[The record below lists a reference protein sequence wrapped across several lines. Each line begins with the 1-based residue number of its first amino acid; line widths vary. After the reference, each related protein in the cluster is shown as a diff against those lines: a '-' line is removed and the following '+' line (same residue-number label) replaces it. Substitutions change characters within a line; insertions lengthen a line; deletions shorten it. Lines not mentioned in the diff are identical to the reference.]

1 MNDFTKDMA
10 NALFNQDKIN
20 DLFRQKLQQA
30 VNDLLESELTA
41 FLGYNPYECDGWNTG
56 NSRNGAYY
64 RKVYTNSDK
73 YKSKFLETE
82 TVSFINTLCQI
93 IKGILMF

>member
-30 VNDLLESELTA
+30 VSDLLESELTA
-41 FLGYNPYECDGWNTG
+41 FLGYNPYERDGWNTG
-56 NSRNGAYY
+56 NSRNGAY
-64 RKVYTNSDK
+64 
-73 YKSKFLETE
+73 
-82 TVSFINTLCQI
+82 
-93 IKGILMF
+93 